1 MRISAF
7 TIASHN
13 AAHGR
18 DSRARV
24 TRTSGRS
31 LVHLLA
37 ACLAA
42 FAVQHAAE
50 AQIFPAGPFNGT
62 YTFNDPSN
70 WAGGNITGT
79 TTGSFSGVT
88 RFNFNSDYTLNSTM
102 SVAAVGTSLLT
113 IGATSGTNQLTFN
126 NGGGYGSKGNAT
138 FDQSLTIRMA
148 AGLSGSVTFS
158 PTNQQ
163 LLTINSKITGTG
175 VLVAN
180 GPGNGGGVALTNS
193 ANDWQGGFY
202 ITNASGANLRTTVAN
217 AIPYGSTVSGSGGF
231 ANDLR
236 IAQSATTGVN
246 NPYTNGNAAQDSA
259 ALVRIEGVV
268 GASTAA
274 TFVAYSTSTH
284 TFNGRLVNNV
294 NNQSTGLL
302 AFVKDGSGMMT
313 LGTHAAVSNYAG
325 NLSLRGGVLN
335 VSSVADGAVWGN
347 FTNAAGGST
356 GTMASTAGLKVGMRL
371 YGVNDNNMTGTI
383 TALTGTTFTM
393 SQNFQFANA
402 GAGSPGRF
410 GYANTLGISQS
421 GSASGLVFNGGQL
434 QYSGSSDGSTNRLFS
449 IGTGG
454 GGIIANGTTGVL
466 TFTGGGTIG
475 FDGQTG
481 ARVFTLSGTNTG
493 TNTLTT
499 ALADNGGQTALVKSG
514 LGRWVLGGTHAYTGT
529 TQIEAGRLTIGAGAS
544 IGSSRTVVVGTAA
557 GSGAR
562 LDVTDTAYTFTGS
575 QTLMGSGT
583 VAGGGGGPTT
593 VTINGKLSPGNSP
606 GLLTFADTSVALG
619 STGNVIMEITGSA
632 RGTQYDAIDI
642 TGGVNGGGLIYGGTM
657 TLNFTQTFSSGT
669 FNLFKYETNETS
681 GTFGNIVFDLA
692 SQYQGTWGLV
702 GDVWKVTTGTTV
714 MEFRNNVVEGGF
726 SYGQLVIVPEPLTL
740 GLLGIGSGIAVVG
753 LRRLRRRKANG
764 ANGTHT
770 SEDTAD
776 AA

>member
-1 MRISAF
+1 MRLLAL
-7 TIASHN
+7 TTASRN
-13 AAHGR
+13 AARGR

-24 TRTSGRS
+24 TPPRGRI
-31 LVHLLA
+31 VVPLLA

-42 FAVQHAAE
+42 FSVQHAAE
-50 AQIFPAGPFNGT
+50 AQFPGGPFSGT
-62 YTFNDPSN
+62 YTWNNAGN
-70 WAGGNITGT
+70 WVGGTITNT
-79 TTGSFSGVT
+79 TTGSFAGPT
-88 RFNFNSDYTLNSTM
+88 RFEFDSDYTLSSTM
-102 SVAAVGTSLLT
+102 SVAAVGGSALT
-113 IGATSGTNQLTFN
+113 IAAPSGTNYQLTFN
-126 NGGGYGSKGNAT
+126 NNGGYGNKGNAT
-138 FDQSLTIRMA
+138 FDQSLTLRLA
-148 AGLSGSVTFS
+148 AGLSGSVTFQ
-158 PTNQQ
+158 PINQQ
-163 LLTINSKITGTG
+163 LLTINSKVTGTG
-175 VLVAN
+175 LFSAN
-180 GPGNGGGVALTNS
+180 GAGDGGGVALANS

-202 ITNASGANLRTTVAN
+202 IGAGASNNLRTTVAN

-231 ANDLR
+231 ANALR

-246 NPYTNGNAAQDSA
+246 NPYTNGVADNVAF
-259 ALVRIEGVV
+259 VRIEGNV
-268 GASTAA
+268 GLTTAA
-274 TFVAYSTSTH
+274 TFVAYSTSSH
-284 TFNGRLVNNV
+284 TFNGRIINNSNV
-294 NNQSTGLL
+294 QSTGLL

-313 LGTHAAVSNYAG
+313 LGTNAAASNYAG

-335 VSSVADGAVWGN
+335 VSSVADGAVWLN
-347 FTNAAGGST
+347 FTNAKDGFT
-356 GTMASTAGLKVGMRL
+356 GTTASTAGLKVGMRL
-371 YGVNDNNMTGTI
+371 YGITDNNMTGTI

-393 SQNFQFANA
+393 SQNFQFTA
-402 GAGSPGRF
+402 GGNPGRF

-421 GSASGLVFNGGQL
+421 GSAASLLFDGGQL
-434 QYSGSSDGSTNRLFS
+434 QYSGSAGSTNRLFS

-475 FDGQTG
+475 FNGQTG
-481 ARVFTLSGTNTG
+481 DRVFTLSGTNTG

-499 ALADNGGQTALVKSG
+499 ALADNGGQTALIKSG
-514 LGRWVLGGTHAYTGT
+514 LGRWVLGGSHAYTGT

-583 VAGGGGGPTT
+583 VAGGGGGATI
-593 VTINGKLSPGNSP
+593 VTINGKLSPGNGP
-606 GLLTFADTSVALG
+606 GLLTFDDTSVALG
-619 STGNVIMEITGSA
+619 STGNVIMEITGSG

-642 TGGVNGGGLIYGGTM
+642 TDGLNGGGLTYGGTM
-657 TLNFTQTFSSGT
+657 TLNFDQTFSSGT
-669 FNLFKYETNETS
+669 FNLFKYELNETS
-681 GTFGNIVFDLA
+681 GTFGGIVFDPA
-692 SQYQGTWGLV
+692 SQYQGAWALV
-702 GDVWKVTTGTTV
+702 GDVWQVTSGTTV